1 MDNDLLKS
9 IHDDLQQI
17 IQLLNMRA
25 DSPSRSSFRTATS
38 KQPGNVYPVP
48 STRSFDPKEEDAIL
62 RIIASFKR
70 EDDNILRMVSPQIA
84 QAIKELKF
92 DENFKPIEKGYLDTV
107 KQAITYLS
115 PTPYSAEDIKTV
127 IRKCP
132 DMKFKAD
139 EKGKWYTFISSA
151 FQIEYEPDY

>member
-17 IQLLNMRA
+17 IQLLGNRQA
-25 DSPSRSSFRTATS
+25 NPFEAG
-38 KQPGNVYPVP
+38 KQPPRAS
-48 STRSFDPKEEDAIL
+48 STRVFDRQEEDALL

-70 EDDNILRMVSPQIA
+70 EDDNALKMVSPQIA

-107 KQAITYLS
+107 KKAITFLS
-115 PTPYSAEDIKTV
+115 PTPYTAEDIKTV